1 MIAAKLLPIAALLTM
16 CLSGCWPFS
25 RSELIADYNYRMT
38 VDVETPEGL
47 VSGSA
52 VRNAKRW
59 EITGSM
65 FGYASSQRF
74 SGEAVAVDL
83 PNGETLFLTFSF
95 DRGEEVCDLN
105 HKFRGNRNNVGKCEY
120 DDPEKYKQQTDKLI
134 ALKELIEVELPSLG
148 GSDPYFTGERRLLMF
163 RDITDPAT
171 VEQVDPENLS
181 ASFGK
186 GYALKRVTYQ
196 VTNDPVTKGM
206 NERLPWLDELE
217 QGTLVKGDKEKP
229 LLERHPAARV
239 LSSEFKMDFNK

>member
-83 PNGETLFLTFSF
+83 PNGETLFLTFRF
-95 DRGEEVCDLN
+95 DRDEEVCDLN

-120 DDPEKYKQQTDKLI
+120 NDPEKYKQQTDKLI
-134 ALKELIEVELPSLG
+134 ALRELIEVELPSLADG
-148 GSDPYFTGERRLLMF
+148 DTYFNRMRQLVRFRNIDDPM
-163 RDITDPAT
+163 T
-171 VEQVDPENLS
+171 VEQVDPDNLS

-196 VTNDPVTKGM
+196 VTNDPVTKGIDK
-206 NERLPWLDELE
+206 RLPWLSKYPEPSLDKNSKISSNPNLAQWLE
-217 QGTLVKGDKEKP
+217 QSDFRFTEK
-229 LLERHPAARV
+229 
-239 LSSEFKMDFNK
+239 N